1 MVVVRLSL
9 PMKSQASKF
18 LPIYSL
24 VFFLLLL
31 KTNFLFVRLL
41 INLECKRI
49 KEIKEREKRKNPLFS
64 SFWQRDFKENCVRR
78 SEKKL
83 TFMDPLAHP
92 FLVSFLLILLCMLY
106 WKLTEWF
113 QIFHRHSKPKG
124 TGSVPAAPL
133 PWGGFPYVF
142 LFLFPCFRRTEGN
155 KNAYIVLLHCY
166 AGLLKLYSLVSSR
179 HVLLDNMTWH
189 EHSCMWRKTAQKEVE

>member
-1 MVVVRLSL
+1 MFATHITVTHYSTELLPCPENTQNPRIINNEERNPLLMVWWWCNFPL
-9 PMKSQASKF
+9 KSQANKF

-24 VFFLLLL
+24 VFFLLL

-41 INLECKRI
+41 INSECKRI
-49 KEIKEREKRKNPLFS
+49 KEIKEGKETEKRKNPLFS

-124 TGSVPAAPL
+124 TGSVPAALL

-142 LFLFPCFRRTEGN
+142 LFLFPCF
-155 KNAYIVLLHCY
+155 
-166 AGLLKLYSLVSSR
+166 SL
-179 HVLLDNMTWH
+179 
-189 EHSCMWRKTAQKEVE
+189 